1 MLISQ
6 WGDELLKQ
14 TEELRLHIQTKDD
27 LLVKMEE
34 ERKPLKQAA
43 SEKLQIPDVI
53 SEVRLL
59 YWFLA
64 LKECLLIF
72 SVV

>member
-1 MLISQ
+1 MLLVSQ

-14 TEELRLHIQTKDD
+14 TEELRLHIQAKDD

-43 SEKLQIPDVI
+43 SEQLEILDVI
-53 SEVRLL
+53 SEVRRLHWL
-59 YWFLA
+59 VV
-64 LKECLLIF
+64 LKECPG
-72 SVV
+72 